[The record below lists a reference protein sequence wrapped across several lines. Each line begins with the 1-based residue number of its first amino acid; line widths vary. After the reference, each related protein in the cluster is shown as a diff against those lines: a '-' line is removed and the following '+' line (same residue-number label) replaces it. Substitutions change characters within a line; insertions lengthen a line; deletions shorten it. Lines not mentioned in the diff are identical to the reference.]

1 MGLVIALLVLAFIA
15 GGLGL
20 VIKGAVWLLIIAVV
34 LLVASAVVGFTRG
47 RVGGPRV

>member
-1 MGLVIALLVLAFIA
+1 MGLLIALIVLALIA

-20 VIKGAVWLLIIAVV
+20 VIKGAVWLLIIAAI

-47 RVGGPRV
+47 RAGGPRV